1 MTDREACLALNLL
14 PKIGPV
20 RVRKLIDTLG
30 TTPLGILSATRSEL
44 RSVSGIGPDTAEA
57 VANWRSTIDLER
69 ELRRIDEL
77 GLHVLTWSDPTYP
90 ADLRETYDP
99 PLVLYIMGEVLER
112 DRHAVAIVGSRRT
125 TTYGLSTAKKFGFQL
140 SHAGMTVISGLARG
154 IDTAAHEGALAGG
167 GRTIAVIGSGLGQLY
182 PPENRPLAEKI
193 ASEGRGAIVSEFP
206 VDYPP
211 DKQSFPLR
219 NRIVAGWCQGLCVI
233 EAPARSGALITAGQ
247 ATELGRTIFA
257 VPGQIDRPGSAGS
270 NRLIQE
276 GARLVMDG
284 GEILDELGG
293 LFPSSTVSGA
303 EKPTRVPLDL
313 TVEERAIF
321 DALGEEE
328 ALVDQLVSRSG
339 LSPSAVST
347 TLLRLQ
353 MKRLVQALPG
363 NYFVKRI

>member
-1 MTDREACLALNLL
+1 MTEREACIALNLI

-20 RVRKLIDTLG
+20 RVRKLLAALG
-30 TTPLGILSATRSEL
+30 ESPLRLLSATRSEL
-44 RSVSGIGPDTAEA
+44 RAVPGIGPDTAEA
-57 VANWRSTIDLER
+57 IAGWRSAIDLER

-77 GLHVLTWSDPTYP
+77 GLHVLTWADATYP

-99 PLVLYIMGEVLER
+99 PIVLYVMGEVLER

-140 SHAGMTVISGLARG
+140 SHAGMTVVSGLARG

-182 PPENRPLAEKI
+182 PPENQPLAEKI
-193 ASEGRGAIVSEFP
+193 ASGGKGAVISEFP

-219 NRIVAGWCQGLCVI
+219 NRIVAGWCQGLVVI

-257 VPGQIDRPGSAGS
+257 VPGQIDRPNSMGS

-284 GEILDELGG
+284 GEILDELGC
-293 LFPSSTVSGA
+293 LFPSRSTTGSARGTP
-303 EKPTRVPLDL
+303 PTLDL
-313 TVEERAIF
+313 TAEERAIF
-321 DALGEEE
+321 DALGDEE

-339 LSPSAVST
+339 LSPSTVST

-363 NYFVKRI
+363 NYFVKRV